1 MNIALTALGLTLA
14 LGGAAIARPLDR
26 SARHEKEQ
34 LQTYHQHKRIY
45 RPKTVYPNT
54 EGRTKARRDRSVPAS
69 ISVGKPI

>member
-1 MNIALTALGLTLA
+1 MRMNIALTALGLTLA

-45 RPKTVYPNT
+45 RPKTVSPK
-54 EGRTKARRDRSVPAS
+54 RTKARRDRSVPAS